1 MGAKKLLPLLLLA
14 PLLLLHCASAQEEEA
29 VKLCGRDLVR
39 AVIFTCG
46 GSRWKRL
53 SLQQQQPLPLG
64 NFVQSSSDKGPE
76 NIKLQPGMDPKL
88 EQLQSDSQPAGQ
100 QSLKD
105 LFNLYDSYNE
115 YVPTLGNF
123 NEYIHQLGDASRK
136 SRDGTGQAMDSVHF
150 PWIKYP
156 QRKRDISGGIAEVCC
171 KWGCTRKEIGALC

>member
-64 NFVQSSSDKGPE
+64 SARYELLGHA
-76 NIKLQPGMDPKL
+76 PGSKWKAK
-88 EQLQSDSQPAGQ
+88 EQHPCQGFYKVPLSLCLRGGQ
-100 QSLKD
+100 
-105 LFNLYDSYNE
+105 
-115 YVPTLGNF
+115 
-123 NEYIHQLGDASRK
+123 
-136 SRDGTGQAMDSVHF
+136 
-150 PWIKYP
+150 
-156 QRKRDISGGIAEVCC
+156 KRDISGGIAEVCC